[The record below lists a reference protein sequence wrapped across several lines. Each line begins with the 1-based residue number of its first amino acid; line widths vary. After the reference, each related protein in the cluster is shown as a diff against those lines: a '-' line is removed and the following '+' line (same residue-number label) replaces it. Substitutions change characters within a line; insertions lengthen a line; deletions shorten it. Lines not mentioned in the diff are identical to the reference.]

1 MLTENAA
8 SVFLGAPRSAERAAP
23 EDLSGLYE
31 TMGRSPQVSRI
42 HEQVALVAPTDFSVL
57 IDGETGSGKELVA
70 RALHGG
76 SARRNRPL
84 VPVDCGSIPP
94 TLIESELFGHEKGA
108 FTGAD
113 RTKLGKFEVADGS
126 TLFLDEISNLPLDV
140 QPKLLR
146 ALQEKQI
153 WRVGGMQPIAINT
166 RVLAACNQELL
177 SLVRAKKFRDDLYH
191 RLNEFSIRIPALRER
206 IEDIEHLA
214 LRFVALTNQELRKQ
228 VTLSR
233 AALEMLL
240 AYSWPGNVRELRN
253 CIRRA
258 VLQARTEIWPEHLAL
273 SHGHSATSAATLRQ
287 RRGVRRK
294 PVAQGDRPRGHG
306 GRGTQGAGRGAAADA
321 GEQGQ
326 GSAAAAGG
334 LQDDSREDQE
344 LWHLFNAKRRD
355 SDRAVSETGETSE
368 RRRSWVQAD
377 SWAGSAG

>member
-273 SHGHSATSAATLRQ
+273 SHGHSARAPQLSDNGVEFDGSLSLKEIVREATVDVERRVLVEVLRQ
-287 RRGVRRK
+287 
-294 PVAQGDRPRGHG
+294 
-306 GRGTQGAGRGAAADA
+306 TQGNKAKAARLLRVDYKTIH
-321 GEQGQ
+321 GKIKNYGI
-326 GSAAAAGG
+326 S
-334 LQDDSREDQE
+334 ST
-344 LWHLFNAKRRD
+344 RRD
-355 SDRAVSETGETSE
+355 EIQIVP
-368 RRRSWVQAD
+368 
-377 SWAGSAG
+377 

>member
-1 MLTENAA
+1 MLTENTA
-8 SVFLGAPRSAERAAP
+8 SVFLDAPRSAERAESA
-23 EDLSGLYE
+23 ELSCLYE
-31 TMGRSPQVSRI
+31 TMGTSPQVIRI
-42 HEQVALVAPTDFSVL
+42 FEQVKLVAPTDFTVL

-70 RALHGG
+70 HALHSG
-76 SARRNRPL
+76 SARRDRPL
-84 VPVDCGSIPP
+84 VPVDCGSIPA
-94 TLIESELFGHEKGA
+94 TLIESELFGYEKGA

-113 RTKLGKFEVADGS
+113 RTKLGKFEVAADG

-177 SLVRAKKFRDDLYH
+177 GLVRAKKFRDDLYH
-191 RLNEFSIRIPALRER
+191 RLNEFSIKIPALRER

-228 VTLSR
+228 ITLSR
-233 AALEMLL
+233 AALETLL

-273 SHGHSATSAATLRQ
+273 SHGYSVHGPQLSDNGVEFDGRLSLKEIVREATVNVERKVLVEVLRQ
-287 RRGVRRK
+287 
-294 PVAQGDRPRGHG
+294 
-306 GRGTQGAGRGAAADA
+306 TQGNKAKAARLLRVDYKTIH
-321 GEQGQ
+321 GKIKIYGI
-326 GSAAAAGG
+326 S
-334 LQDDSREDQE
+334 STR
-344 LWHLFNAKRRD
+344 
-355 SDRAVSETGETSE
+355 SEEI
-368 RRRSWVQAD
+368 QIAP
-377 SWAGSAG
+377 